1 MADPAAGWWKLTFLR
16 KRRSQ
21 PKVLYEIPGEYASNS
36 NSPTYTSPSTAS
48 TASQPATAAA
58 DGAQDSELN
67 ARLER
72 IVDKTTT
79 ATRGR
84 HVKVSHSGRF
94 KEKRRPRASLG
105 RDTEGSTTTCLNLA
119 EMVDKASK
127 RSVVDR
133 DMQKSVSNCP

>member
-1 MADPAAGWWKLTFLR
+1 MGDPAAGWWKLTFLR

-36 NSPTYTSPSTAS
+36 YSPTATSNSTSTTTSTA
-48 TASQPATAAA
+48 ASQPATAAAAA

-94 KEKRRPRASLG
+94 KEKRRPRAALG
-105 RDTEGSTTTCLNLA
+105 RDTEGSRGDEGGGTRTQDQDQT
-119 EMVDKASK
+119 D
-127 RSVVDR
+127 
-133 DMQKSVSNCP
+133 

>member
-21 PKVLYEIPGEYASNS
+21 PK
-36 NSPTYTSPSTAS
+36 
-48 TASQPATAAA
+48 PATSAA
-58 DGAQDSELN
+58 DGAQDTELSG
-67 ARLER
+67 RLER

-105 RDTEGSTTTCLNLA
+105 RDTEGSGGEEGGGTRTHKQDQT
-119 EMVDKASK
+119 D
-127 RSVVDR
+127 
-133 DMQKSVSNCP
+133 